1 MSFGITSLTF
11 LRESTMFV
19 SGSRSGDMRVW
30 KVGTTKTSSSV
41 YKEEICISGAHTL
54 RITSLQQGPTNEK
67 SSLLSFSSASD
78 DGKVLSF
85 SLPATSTKK
94 GTPRCFNAVHHGIA
108 NRYYPELEHISVTA
122 LTCLSTSGDGQI
134 LISGTSNTNGSINVL
149 QPSQLTKSGNQLDD
163 ALILHRRQIEEETLT
178 LYSIANKLSK
188 GIECKT
194 RKKNMKTYK
203 NCFLGSDA
211 VSYLVDKN
219 FAASREDA
227 CALGHVLA
235 THLCLFDCVT
245 KSGKFLEDDASSYYI
260 FADDVEED
268 DVRKS
273 KTMKKW
279 STAPN
284 LESSFKC

>member
-1 MSFGITSLTF
+1 
-11 LRESTMFV
+11 MFV

-41 YKEEICISGAHTL
+41 YKEEICISGAHTA

-67 SSLLSFSSASD
+67 SSLSFSSASD

-85 SLPATSTKK
+85 ALPATGKK
-94 GTPRCFNAVHHGIA
+94 GSPRCFNAVHHGIA
-108 NRYYPELEHISVTA
+108 NRYFPELEHISVTA
-122 LTCLSTSGDGQI
+122 LACLSTSGDTQM

-149 QPSQLTKSGNQLDD
+149 QPSQLTTPGNQLDD

-178 LYSIANKLSK
+178 LYSLANNMSK

-211 VSYLVDKN
+211 VSYLVDNN

-245 KSGKFLEDDASSYYI
+245 KSGKFLEDNASSYYR

-273 KTMKKW
+273 KKMKKW

-284 LESSFKC
+284 LENSM

>member
-1 MSFGITSLTF
+1 
-11 LRESTMFV
+11 
-19 SGSRSGDMRVW
+19 MRVW
-30 KVGTTKTSSSV
+30 KMGTTKTSASV

-85 SLPATSTKK
+85 ALPATGKK
-94 GTPRCFNAVHHGIA
+94 GSPRCFNVVHHGIA
-108 NRYYPELEHISVTA
+108 NRYFPELEHISVTA
-122 LTCLSTSGDGQI
+122 LACISTSGDSTQI

-149 QPSQLTKSGNQLDD
+149 QPSKLTTPGNQLDD

-178 LYSIANKLSK
+178 LYSVANKLSK
-188 GIECKT
+188 SIECKT

-211 VSYLVDKN
+211 VSYLVDNK

-235 THLCLFDCVT
+235 THLCLFECVT
-245 KSGKFLEDDASSYYI
+245 KSGKVLEDNDSSFYR
-260 FADDVEED
+260 FADDEVED
-268 DVRKS
+268 DVRNS

-284 LESSFKC
+284 LESSM

>member
-1 MSFGITSLTF
+1 
-11 LRESTMFV
+11 
-19 SGSRSGDMRVW
+19 MRVW

-54 RITSLQQGPTNEK
+54 RITSLQQGPTVEK
-67 SSLLSFSSASD
+67 ASLLSFSSASD

-108 NRYYPELEHISVTA
+108 NRYFPELEHISVTA
-122 LTCLSTSGDGQI
+122 LACLSTSGDSSQI
-134 LISGTSNTNGSINVL
+134 LISGTSSTNGSINVL

-245 KSGKFLEDDASSYYI
+245 KSGKFLEDDASSYYR

-284 LESSFKC
+284 LESSFMS

>member
-11 LRESTMFV
+11 LRENTMFV

-41 YKEEICISGAHTL
+41 YKEEICISGAHTS

-108 NRYYPELEHISVTA
+108 NRYFPELEHISVTA
-122 LTCLSTSGDGQI
+122 LTCVEGDGTQM

-149 QPSQLTKSGNQLDD
+149 QPSQLTTPGNQLDD

-178 LYSIANKLSK
+178 LYSMADKLSK

-194 RKKNMKTYK
+194 RKKNMKTYE

-211 VSYLVDKN
+211 VSYLVDNN

-235 THLCLFDCVT
+235 THLCPFDCVT
-245 KSGKFLEDDASSYYI
+245 KSGKFLEDNGSYYR
-260 FADDVEED
+260 FADDVVED

-284 LESSFKC
+284 LESSM

>member
-1 MSFGITSLTF
+1 
-11 LRESTMFV
+11 MFV

-30 KVGTTKTSSSV
+30 RVGTTKTSSSV
-41 YKEEICISGAHTL
+41 YKEEICIGGAHTS

-67 SSLLSFSSASD
+67 SSLSFSSASD

-108 NRYYPELEHISVTA
+108 NRYFPELEHISVTA
-122 LTCLSTSGDGQI
+122 LACVEGDDTQM

-149 QPSQLTKSGNQLDD
+149 QPSQLTTPGNQLDD

-178 LYSIANKLSK
+178 LYSMANKLSQ

-211 VSYLVDKN
+211 VSYLVDNN

-245 KSGKFLEDDASSYYI
+245 KSGKFLTDDSSSYYR
-260 FADDVEED
+260 FADDEVED

-284 LESSFKC
+284 LESSM

>member
-11 LRESTMFV
+11 LRDNTMLV
-19 SGSRSGDMRVW
+19 SGNRSGDMRVW

-41 YKEEICISGAHTL
+41 YKEEICISGAHSAK
-54 RITSLQQGPTNEK
+54 ITSLQQGPTVEK
-67 SSLLSFSSASD
+67 SSILSFSSASD

-85 SLPATSTKK
+85 ALPATGKK
-94 GTPRCFNAVHHGIA
+94 GSPRCFNAVHHGIA
-108 NRYYPELEHISVTA
+108 NRYFPELEHISVTA
-122 LTCLSTSGDGQI
+122 LACLSTFGDSTQI

-149 QPSQLTKSGNQLDD
+149 QPSQLTTSGNQLDD
-163 ALILHRRQIEEETLT
+163 ALILHRRHIEEETLT
-178 LYSIANKLSK
+178 LYSMANKLSK

-211 VSYLVDKN
+211 VSYLVDNN
-219 FAASREDA
+219 FAASREEA

-245 KSGKFLEDDASSYYI
+245 KSGKFLEDNASSYYR
-260 FADDVEED
+260 FADDEVED

-284 LESSFKC
+284 LESSFMS